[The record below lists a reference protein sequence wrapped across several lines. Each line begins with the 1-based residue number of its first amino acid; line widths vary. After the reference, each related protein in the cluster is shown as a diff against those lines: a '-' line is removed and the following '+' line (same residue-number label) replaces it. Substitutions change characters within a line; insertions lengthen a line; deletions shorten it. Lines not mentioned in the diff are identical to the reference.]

1 MIDRKNFS
9 IWFGVVG
16 LVLLISMT
24 GLAWSWKRSRNMEYV
39 HSRLEEDASRV
50 AADVRARFALYE
62 YGLRGARGS
71 VIMLGEREIT
81 LAKFRSYM
89 STREHKREFPGS
101 RGYGVIFRVQPAQ
114 ERAFVARMEREGMP
128 GFSIRQLTAHAGER
142 FVISYIEPV
151 EENKLAVGLDIASE
165 ANRRDAAERALK
177 SLRPE
182 LTGPI
187 TLVQATGAP
196 SRSMLLLLAIED
208 PAGGGPWGWVYSPL
222 VVGEILA
229 SFDADEHNF
238 GLELKDVSGPQAQT
252 IFESARAREQDYKDA
267 ISLRRIEIFGRSWE
281 AAVTPTAGYIA
292 GLNLTSPAKF
302 AAWISA
308 ATVCLLAL
316 AYVTAISR
324 LRRARVIQGHLRFA
338 AITEASQDAIIVTD
352 AEGRVLEWNAG
363 AEQIFGYGRKEAK
376 GMGFSVMTCNAQQA
390 AENAELFAQAIS
402 GRPVYDAL
410 VVRQNKAD
418 QPITLEMSL
427 VAQRNGRE
435 VAVSARDVRERIL
448 AQEALVNL
456 NKSLESKV
464 EERTR
469 QVVEYAALH
478 SALINNAGY
487 GIVIMDPEGRIRA
500 FNGAAERLLGY
511 AADEALGSSS
521 ILFFQ
526 PINRDHGSNDR
537 TATKQS
543 SHPVPAS
550 QVQDGEWVVFDKQG
564 AAIPVLVRSSV
575 LSSNGDAPIG
585 HALTLVDLRDQIS
598 GEQALRQSE
607 SKLRALFELS
617 PLGIVM
623 HNEGGEMIECN
634 QAFLAMT
641 GLREEDALALTI
653 RAITPRKY
661 WAGDKDHLA
670 RAEADGVYGPYDKE
684 FIRAD
689 GSEFPVR
696 VSGIRFLSNEERY
709 IWSIIED
716 TSLERQVR
724 QSLRQAA
731 DAANEA
737 SAAKSNFLANMSH
750 EIRTPMNAVTGMLQL
765 MRLTKLDAR
774 QKDYVD
780 KADVG
785 AKLLLDIINDILDFS
800 KIEAGKQ
807 TLERIEFNLD
817 SLLRELA
824 VIGSGTLGAKDVEF
838 VIDVDHRLPP
848 RVIGDP
854 TRLRQVLTNLVGN
867 AVKFTLVGEV
877 VLRVSVESLSDK
889 RVAVMFEVNDTG
901 VGISPD
907 AMQTIFEGFS
917 QADSSMSRRFGG
929 TGLGLAI
936 SSRLVQLMGGMLQ
949 VQSEIGRGSRFFF
962 SIELP
967 VAAYLDTP
975 EYMLP
980 PELRDIDVLV
990 VDDNE
995 SARRSAVS
1003 MAGRLGWRAW
1013 EAESGTDAVSIV
1025 LEARDAGRP
1034 FSAVFMDWWMP
1045 GMDGW
1050 QASAAI
1056 RAALGDQAPLI
1067 VMTTAHGREAL
1078 EARDNDQSES
1088 MNGFII
1094 KPVTASLLAT
1104 SLAETHAART
1114 HGARD
1119 LSSQSGLSGMCIL
1132 VVEDNPANQQV
1143 ARELLES
1150 QGGSVDISASGQD
1163 ALHRLKDRQ
1172 KIYDVIIMDI
1182 QMPGLDGYQTSN
1194 AIRKE
1199 LELNI
1204 PIIAMT
1210 ANVLGDVREKC
1221 VAAGMQDYISKPFAI
1236 DDLVSKI
1243 RLVCGLAESTRVE
1256 RNASSE
1262 TSRDASSIFPSALV
1276 DPEAALNWEAA
1287 LKRFGG
1293 DVHAYRNTLRSLPHN
1308 FGALRQEFTEG
1319 MSARNVEAV
1328 SRCLHT
1334 IKGVAGTFGAN
1345 RLARLASTL
1354 EASSTTAQGLEW
1366 IIQSGGVGAL
1376 QECIDMVRTSAVL
1389 LDERLGDEGEKITGS
1404 SREAGLDKLVELL
1417 SQSNMA
1423 AVAEFSRVEG
1433 WLKGIDAGL
1442 ATELKNVIMNLDFS
1456 RAMQLCSKLKAR

>member
-1 MIDRKNFS
+1 MVDRKHFS
-9 IWFGVVG
+9 IWFGVAG
-16 LVLLISMT
+16 LLFLVLVT
-24 GLAWSWKRSRNMEYV
+24 ATAWSWKRSHNMDYV
-39 HSRLEEDASRV
+39 HSRLEEDADNV

-71 VIMLGEREIT
+71 VIMLGERKIT
-81 LAKFRSYM
+81 VERFRNYM
-89 STREHKREFPGS
+89 ETREHKREFPGS
-101 RGYGVIFRVQPAQ
+101 RGYGVIFRVQPEQ
-114 ERAFVARMEREGMP
+114 ERAFVARMGREGIP
-128 GFSIRQLTAHAGER
+128 DFSIRQLTAHAGER

-151 EENKLAVGLDIASE
+151 EDNKPAVGLDIASE
-165 ANRRDAAERALK
+165 ANRRDAAMRALK
-177 SLRPE
+177 SGRPE

-187 TLVQATGAP
+187 TLVQATGLP
-196 SRSMLLLLAIED
+196 SRSMLLLLALDD
-208 PAGGGPWGWVYSPL
+208 PAGDKPWGWVYSPL
-222 VVGEILA
+222 VVDEILA
-229 SFDADEHNF
+229 SFDEDEYNF
-238 GLELKDVSGPQAQT
+238 GLELKDVSGAEPQT
-252 IFESARAREQDYKDA
+252 IFKSTRASEVVGLNA
-267 ISLRRIEIFGRSWE
+267 SSLRRIDIFGRRWE
-281 AAVTPTAGYIA
+281 AAVTPTAAYIA
-292 GLNLTSPAKF
+292 SLNLTSPTKF
-302 AAWISA
+302 AVWVLVAS
-308 ATVCLLAL
+308 TCLLVL
-316 AYVTAISR
+316 LYVAAISR
-324 LRRARVIQGHLRFA
+324 LRRARLIEGRMRFA
-338 AITEASQDAIIVTD
+338 AITQASQDAIIVTD
-352 AEGRVLEWNAG
+352 AEGRILEWNTG
-363 AEQIFGYGRKEAK
+363 AEQIFGYGQQEAK

-390 AENAELFAQAIS
+390 AENVELFSQAIS

-410 VVRQNKAD
+410 VVRKNKAD
-418 QPITLEMSL
+418 QPITLEMSV
-427 VAQRNGRE
+427 VAHRNGRE
-435 VAVSARDVRERIL
+435 VAISARDVRERIL

-456 NKSLESKV
+456 NRSLESKV

-469 QVVEYAALH
+469 QIVEYSALR

-500 FNGAAERLLGY
+500 FNGAAERLLGFS
-511 AADEALGSSS
+511 ADEAMGSSS
-521 ILFFQ
+521 LLFFQ
-526 PINRDHGSNDR
+526 PLVRNHGSNDR
-537 TATKQS
+537 MVAEES
-543 SHPVPAS
+543 SRPVPAD

-564 AAIPVLVRSSV
+564 AGIPMLVRSSV
-575 LSSNGDAPIG
+575 LASNGDAPIG

-623 HNEGGEMIECN
+623 QNEGGGLVECN
-634 QAFLAMT
+634 QAFLMMT

-670 RAEADGVYGPYDKE
+670 RAEAEGVYGPYDKE

-696 VSGIRFLSNEERY
+696 VSGIRFMSKGESFT
-709 IWSIIED
+709 WSIIED

-750 EIRTPMNAVTGMLQL
+750 EIRTPMNAVSGMLQL

-785 AKLLLDIINDILDFS
+785 ARLLLDIINDILDFS

-817 SLLRELA
+817 SLLREVA

-838 VIDVDHRLPP
+838 VMDVDHRLPP

-854 TRLRQVLTNLVGN
+854 TRLRQVLINLVGN

-889 RVAVMFEVNDTG
+889 QVAVLFEVNDTG
-901 VGISPD
+901 VGISSE
-907 AMQTIFEGFS
+907 AMQRIFEGFS

-936 SSRLVQLMGGMLQ
+936 SSRLVQLMGGMLA
-949 VQSEIGRGSRFFF
+949 VESEIGRGSRFSF

-967 VAAYLDTP
+967 LAAHVDAP
-975 EYMLP
+975 ECMLP
-980 PELRDIDVLV
+980 PELREIDVLV

-1003 MAGRLGWRAW
+1003 MASRLGWRAW
-1013 EAESGTDAVSIV
+1013 ESESGTEAVSIV

-1078 EARDNDQSES
+1078 EARGNDQSES

-1119 LSSQSGLSGMCIL
+1119 LSTQRGLSGMSIL

-1143 ARELLES
+1143 AQELIES
-1150 QGGSVDISASGQD
+1150 QGGSVDVSASGQD
-1163 ALHRLKDRQ
+1163 ALHRLKDRTR
-1172 KIYDVIIMDI
+1172 IYDAIIMDI
-1182 QMPGLDGYQTSN
+1182 QMPGLDGYQTSR

-1199 LELNI
+1199 LELSI

-1221 VAAGMQDYISKPFAI
+1221 ISSGMQDYISKPFAI
-1236 DDLVSKI
+1236 DDLVEKI
-1243 RLVCGLAESTRVE
+1243 RSVCGLTESARGE
-1256 RNASSE
+1256 RNAPSE
-1262 TSRDASSIFPSALV
+1262 ASRHAARTLASAL
-1276 DPEAALNWEAA
+1276 DEPEAALSWEAA

-1293 DVHAYRNTLRSLPHN
+1293 DVLAYRNTLRSLPDN
-1308 FGALRQEFTEG
+1308 LGALLQEFTEG
-1319 MSARNVEAV
+1319 MSARNVEVV

-1345 RLARLASTL
+1345 RLSRLASTL
-1354 EASSTTAQGLEW
+1354 EASSATAQGLEW
-1366 IIQSGGVGAL
+1366 IIHSGGVGTL
-1376 QECIDMVRTSAVL
+1376 RDCIEMVRTSAAL
-1389 LDERLGDEGEKITGS
+1389 LDERLGAKDEKIADS
-1404 SREAGLDKLVELL
+1404 SQEAGVDKFLELL

-1423 AVAEFSRVEG
+1423 AVAEFSRIEG
-1433 WLKGIDAGL
+1433 WIKARDAVL
-1442 ATELKNVIMNLDFS
+1442 ATELKNAIMNLDFS
-1456 RAMQLCSKLKAR
+1456 RAMQLCSKVKVA